1 MTKKLSKAAQVAK
14 LLKNKAK
21 ELGMKVKASSQYFA
35 GGNSVTVKVLT
46 GSNINLKKL
55 KDYSDQFEYGKF
67 DGMNDI
73 YNYDNVNDSIPQTKY
88 LSVDDERAYYIAKDL
103 KGDAYDDYT
112 WSVNGEKVRGYYQW
126 VQQLKEVTDDQVGFE
141 WFSIFKTAIYNLNN
155 ANTNGATFPLDGK
168 VFNVS
173 KNKTNQEAA

>member
-1 MTKKLSKAAQVAK
+1 MTKKLSQAAQVAK

-21 ELGMKVKASSQYFA
+21 DLGMKVKAGSSYFA
-35 GGNSVTVKVLT
+35 NGNSVTVKVLT

-73 YNYDNVNDSIPQTKY
+73 YNNVNDSIPQTKY
-88 LSVDDERAYYIAKDL
+88 LSVDDDRAQYIVKDL
-103 KGDAYDDYT
+103 KGDKYDDYT
-112 WSVNGEKVRGYYQW
+112 FSVDGEKVRSYYQW
-126 VQQLKEVTDDQVGFE
+126 VQQLKEVTNDQVGFE
-141 WFSIFKTAIYNLNN
+141 WFSILKTTVYNLNN
-155 ANTNGATFPLDGK
+155 DNSNGVTFPLTGK
-168 VFNVS
+168 VFHVS